1 MVKREPLP
9 NQSFKMGN
17 QSMGRKSGRLRAK
30 IELSSDSLSPPFFC
44 LFFYSDGG
52 AFNGRCPPANPLY
65 WKPIAGFEILKSSQC
80 LCLAQRKNSPIFLRN
95 AGQNNIF
102 FGSNYLRV
110 EISCSMFA

>member
-30 IELSSDSLSPPFFC
+30 IELSSASLSPPFFC

-52 AFNGRCPPANPLY
+52 AFNGLSPPAVAHSRVCHSPLSAFC
-65 WKPIAGFEILKSSQC
+65 KTKSFRQ
-80 LCLAQRKNSPIFLRN
+80 SPLLEANRGLLNFKK
-95 AGQNNIF
+95 F
-102 FGSNYLRV
+102 T
-110 EISCSMFA
+110 MP